1 MAKNDLMGSAEKML
15 TEMMK
20 EANKKE
26 SPLTFDDKI
35 KLSKAVVELRKVAII
50 EERTKMGSGFDTQ
63 PGDTQDGDL

>member
-15 TEMMK
+15 TEMMRD
-20 EANKKE
+20 ANKKD
-26 SPLTFDDKI
+26 STLTFDDRI